1 MKKFWLGAAAAVTI
15 IVLVLLSTQQT
26 GATWR
31 DQDQSGGATLTS
43 GELRILAGGSNT
55 YPWTAFGG
63 TNLSPSSVVQ
73 RPLTVS
79 VVGDTKVS
87 YRLQSV
93 SLTTS
98 GVPLTFSAWVVSS
111 TAGCPVSGNPTGIVA
126 GPWTSFPSAARTVA
140 INTSEVWCLRAT
152 VGASAPQNS
161 TSSVALN
168 FRADQQL

>member
-15 IVLVLLSTQQT
+15 TVLVVLSTQQT
-26 GATWR
+26 SATWR
-31 DQDQSGGATLTS
+31 GQDQIGAATLTS

-63 TNLSPSSVVQ
+63 TNLSPGSVVQ
-73 RPLTVS
+73 RPLTIS
-79 VVGDTKVS
+79 VVGNTKVS
-87 YRLQSV
+87 YRLLSITPTASAVPLSFSV
-93 SLTTS
+93 S
-98 GVPLTFSAWVVSS
+98 VVSG
-111 TAGCPVSGNPTGIVA
+111 TAGCPASGNPTGIVF
-126 GPWTSFPSAARTVA
+126 GPWTSFPTVARTVA

-161 TSSVALN
+161 TSAVTLN